1 MKLNAHF
8 GNYERPTD
16 TPGHREVSLPINIRL
31 FLSNLFPFPHIFSYD
46 LSFNSFSFSICLF
59 RVFHFY
65 RLAKYGVL
73 IAAVFSYFLVCF

>member
-16 TPGHREVSLPINIRL
+16 TPGHREVSLPVNIR
-31 FLSNLFPFPHIFSYD
+31 FYRISS
-46 LSFNSFSFSICLF
+46 LF
-59 RVFHFY
+59 RTYFPTFFPSTRFRFPSVSVCSVF
-65 RLAKYGVL
+65 RGWLKYGVL